1 MLDAHF
7 HRRQYET
14 FLGGDGK
21 EMRFVGVH
29 PWQTDAPDVAA
40 RLAVLSGA
48 LAADPRLGV
57 GEIGLDR
64 LRSRTISEH
73 QREAFARQLALAA
86 EFHRP
91 VVLHGAKCWGEVV
104 QACRPYRGR
113 IPAFFFHGFSRST
126 GLLPDIVALN
136 GFISVGSALL
146 NDHAVNYRE
155 MAALLPFDRLL
166 VETDLPDDD
175 PSVNRAERLSGIY
188 AALAELR
195 GLSLPELLSQV
206 VANAERFCRF
216 GPEDDEAGSLDIPGC
231 AAAGI
236 CYTIS
241 TYGESPESRTTDA

>member
-136 GFISVGSALL
+136 GFISVGPALL

-155 MAALLPFDRLL
+155 MAALLPPDRLL
-166 VETDLPDDD
+166 VETDLADDD
-175 PSVNRAERLSGIY
+175 PAADRPGVLAKVYFAL
-188 AALAELR
+188 AALR
-195 GLSLPELLSQV
+195 GHSLPELQSQLA
-206 VANAERFCRF
+206 ANA
-216 GPEDDEAGSLDIPGC
+216 AHLC
-231 AAAGI
+231 AHLG
-236 CYTIS
+236 Y
-241 TYGESPESRTTDA
+241 